1 MTAVPTE
8 HIRPWLWM
16 RLRLFHRMVSPAA
29 LFCIIL
35 VKGLPPFRKEVL
47 SVEHP
52 AEFVVMQFARPGGNL
67 LPIAMLLFDRSADRL
82 LVQGRDDF
90 EGIADRD
97 DVEVLRSFIAQ
108 LADESEQMSGAAMLQ
123 ELEDKLS
130 NNVRITERQPVSV
143 LNLVVSF
150 MSTILIMH
158 LVHKISGTFQR

>member
-1 MTAVPTE
+1 
-8 HIRPWLWM
+8 
-16 RLRLFHRMVSPAA
+16 
-29 LFCIIL
+29 
-35 VKGLPPFRKEVL
+35 
-47 SVEHP
+47 VEHP

-143 LNLVVSF
+143 DDVQWALADLYRQHVDPGRAGLSKAQ
-150 MSTILIMH
+150 TA
-158 LVHKISGTFQR
+158 G